1 MENGSSNSRGDD
13 DVGVTR
19 SRWRFS
25 RPSVGTQLTAAGT
38 MSIRAVID
46 RLNSSVD
53 ASATRPVVQLAQGD
67 PTASACF
74 QTTPEAEDA
83 VVDALR
89 SRKHNGY
96 SPTIGVPHARSAIA
110 EYLSRDLPYELS
122 PDDIYLTS
130 GCVQAVEIMVS
141 VLAQPGANILLPKP
155 GFPLYESRTTFSHL
169 EDRHFDLIPERGWQ
183 VDLQSVK
190 ALADENTVAI
200 VIINPGNPCGS
211 VYSHDHLAQ
220 IAETAR
226 ELGILIIADEVYAHL
241 AFGDKP
247 FVPMGV
253 FGKTAP
259 VITLGS
265 ISKRWLVPGWR
276 LGWIATCDPDGI
288 LKEAKVNQQI
298 QSCTNISTDPA
309 TFIQGAVP
317 KMIANT
323 KQEYFNK
330 ILDLLRNSAD
340 LCFSKIKDIRGI
352 TCPHKPEGSMFV
364 MVKLDISCLVGFSDD
379 VDFCCRLAKE
389 ESVLVMPGTALGM
402 KDWLRIT
409 FAIDLPSLEDGLERV
424 KSFCERHGKVEA

>member
-1 MENGSSNSRGDD
+1 MENGGSRGDD

-25 RPSVGTQLTAAGT
+25 RPSAGGQLSQAGR
-38 MSIRAVID
+38 MSLRAVLGRIY
-46 RLNSSVD
+46 SSVD
-53 ASATRPVVQLAQGD
+53 ASATRPVVPLAHGD
-67 PTASACF
+67 PTSNACI

-96 SPTIGVPHARSAIA
+96 SPGVGVPHARSAIA

-122 PDDIYLTS
+122 PDDIFLTS
-130 GCVQAVEIMVS
+130 GCIQAVEIVIS

-155 GFPLYESRTTFSHL
+155 GFPLYEARTMFSHL

-183 VDLQSVK
+183 VDLESVK
-190 ALADENTVAI
+190 ALADENTVAM
-200 VIINPGNPCGS
+200 VIINPGNPTGS

-247 FVPMGV
+247 FIPMGV

-276 LGWIATCDPDGI
+276 LGWIAMCDPEGV
-288 LKEAKVNQQI
+288 LKEAHLDRSI
-298 QSCTNISTDPA
+298 QNYTNITADPA
-309 TFIQGAVP
+309 TFVQGAVP
-317 KMIANT
+317 QIIANT
-323 KQEYFNK
+323 KQEYFDK
-330 ILDLLRNSAD
+330 ILDLLSNTAD
-340 LCFSKIKDIRGI
+340 LLFATIKGIRGI

-364 MVKLDISCLVGFSDD
+364 MVKLDLSCLDGFSDD

-389 ESVLVMPGTALGM
+389 ESVIVMPGTALGM
-402 KDWLRIT
+402 KDWLRMT
-409 FAIDLPSLEDGLERV
+409 FAIDMPSLEDGLERI
-424 KSFCERHGKVEA
+424 KSFCVRHGKAEA